1 MTILMI
7 QLLEEIG
14 RREDLSPSP
23 SSAPSPTST
32 LGTSTLGGLSSSEK
46 QRHTAHINHH
56 RPPAY
61 THQHQLPPI
70 NGSKHRHHPYPYRS
84 RSPGSE
90 TQPRL
95 PSPLGPGVYKNTSPP
110 HAYPPVEAVGYPYNS
125 SRSPASTGY
134 SGTSPGVS
142 AERSTA
148 GIGI

>member
-1 MTILMI
+1 MR

-32 LGTSTLGGLSSSEK
+32 LGTSTLGGLSSGEK
-46 QRHTAHINHH
+46 HRQPAHINNH
-56 RPPAY
+56 RSPAY
-61 THQHQLPPI
+61 AHPHQHQLPPI

-95 PSPLGPGVYKNTSPP
+95 PSPLGPGVYKNTSPT
-110 HAYPPVEAVGYPYNS
+110 HAYPPVEAVVGYPYNS